1 MTAAPLE
8 RSYRRLLA
16 CYPAGHREAYGD
28 EMLGVLLAA
37 APPGQRRPGFADAL
51 DLFGGAARVR
61 LRALLTGPE
70 DPGWRNALA
79 LTSLLAPFLLLLLSL
94 RQNLLWLG
102 TLTWPGGG
110 TGFGFVGAAILL
122 VPVALGLLGL
132 RHVGAIAA
140 VATVAWF
147 AIHAAAVGGPYPDP
161 RLAAYQVL
169 IAIQALALAVS
180 PGPRTALRLISRRGL
195 VMALPW
201 VAAVAYTGGLIPTSY
216 PVPQVVARIV
226 IVGVAIAGLPA
237 LITPA
242 GRRLIVLIA
251 AIPGA
256 AFVVTLLTF
265 ANVQFYEMSYVAA
278 MFSLYLPPAAVAVLA
293 YLAAR
298 RSRRGSTPPHVGAAA

>member
-28 EMLGVLLAA
+28 EMLGVLLASA
-37 APPGQRRPGFADAL
+37 TPSQRRPRVADAL
-51 DLFGGAARVR
+51 DLVGGAARVR
-61 LRALLTGPE
+61 LRALLTGSE

-79 LTSLLAPFLLLLLSL
+79 LASLLAPFLLLLLSV

-102 TLTWPGGG
+102 ALTWPAGG
-110 TGFGFVGAAILL
+110 TGFGLVGAAILL

-132 RHVGAIAA
+132 RYVGALAA
-140 VATVAWF
+140 AATVIWF
-147 AIHAAAVGGPYPDP
+147 AVQAAAGAAHPDP

-180 PGPRTALRLISRRGL
+180 PGPRHALRLITRRGL
-195 VMALPW
+195 LMALPW
-201 VAAVAYTGGLIPTSY
+201 VAVVAYTGGLIPTSY

-226 IVGVAIAGLPA
+226 IVVGATAGLPA

-278 MFSLYLPPAAVAVLA
+278 TFSLYLPPTAVAGLA
-293 YLAAR
+293 YLAAV
-298 RSRRGSTPPHVGAAA
+298 SRRRGQPVS